1 MILILVFLE
10 WTFMLFLKKQEK
22 EFHKEDVVKIE

>member
-1 MILILVFLE
+1 MIPILVFLE
-10 WTFMLFLKKQEK
+10 WTFMLSLKKQEK